1 MTTLADILDDPNY
14 TNANAATKQAIFD
27 KYSADEPNY
36 TNANAATQA
45 AIRQRYGL
53 SAPQAAAES
62 GAKVDLTPQALT
74 VGRELAGLVPQGVS
88 TGVDLV
94 KQGATNLAKVIGN
107 RPLYQTAADIAGI
120 ATHGLPWGSIA
131 RQALDPNATTMRE
144 AIGGISGLAKE
155 GAGMIGS
162 GVRNVGGA
170 VARGLMAPESLMALP
185 YEMAGYEAEKIRA
198 NPNAPQYATNPY
210 AQMTRGEYATQGQA
224 GAANRRA
231 SIQGFNTA
239 GNPANPQ
246 MPAAQPVAQQPPT
259 AGNYLERMIEISKR
273 FRL

>member
-1 MTTLADILDDPNY
+1 MVGSPIKYGKEAISSYVAGHPWMNQAANMTP
-14 TNANAATKQAIFD
+14 KQAVQGI
-27 KYSADEPNY
+27 SSL
-36 TNANAATQA
+36 
-45 AIRQRYGL
+45 G
-53 SAPQAAAES
+53 
-62 GAKVDLTPQALT
+62 
-74 VGRELAGLVPQGVS
+74 GRLAGGV
-88 TGVDLV
+88 V
-94 KQGATNLAKVIGN
+94 
-107 RPLYQTAADIAGI
+107 
-120 ATHGLPWGSIA
+120 
-131 RQALDPNATTMRE
+131 
-144 AIGGISGLAKE
+144 SGLT
-155 GAGMIGS
+155 
-162 GVRNVGGA
+162 
-170 VARGLMAPESLMALP
+170 APESLMSLP
-185 YEMAGYEAEKIRA
+185 YQMAGYEAEKIRA